1 MRESVLKKKNYAVI
15 IGNKE
20 VENNTISFR
29 KCGSEETTTLN
40 IDEFINLIID
50 EIKTEN
56 IKNYS

>member
-50 EIKTEN
+50 EIKTR
-56 IKNYS
+56 KY